1 MSLLKEQW
9 NICVYLKFVPVDL
22 NKKESCSN
30 AMSSKSQSGAA
41 FQELGPNFLFYF
53 FKRTF
58 MQLYKDNTN
67 YLTFEAF

>member
-1 MSLLKEQW
+1 MSLLKERW

-41 FQELGPNFLFYF
+41 FQELGPNFLF
-53 FKRTF
+53 
-58 MQLYKDNTN
+58 
-67 YLTFEAF
+67 